1 MSGYQELVAESVK
14 LISLPDIY
22 LRTRVV
28 LNDPES
34 SAQDLGD
41 VLRIDPGLTAR
52 VLRLANSS
60 FYGFRARVETIT
72 RAIALLGRQQIH
84 DVVLATSVS
93 RAFSDIDVEIM
104 DMSRFWRD
112 SIYAALSARIVAKSC
127 NVLDSERL
135 FVHGLLADL
144 GHLLMY
150 QNIPDLAQQA
160 LIAAREE
167 SRLLTHVEQ
176 ELIGFDYTQVG
187 AELLRVWDMPE
198 PMQLSIR
205 YQMDPAGAGEN
216 VLDAA
221 IVHIAA
227 LLTTVADSNDEAD
240 FFTLPFSP
248 DALRVAQM
256 SEERLSNVRLEA
268 RSYLEEAC
276 GSLLPAG
283 AMDGASSGR

>member
-240 FFTLPFSP
+240 FFVLPFSP

-283 AMDGASSGR
+283 ALDGASSGR